1 MMHWYHEFIKFSSW
15 YHSFPLLKSVNIANV
30 WLSYWYLQCVII
42 LLISPILNIELIS
55 PLCKLSV
62 DFAIVLFVKCLEGF
76 VCQSHRK
83 LKNMTYT
90 KVLDFEFWFFL
101 LVHLFLR
108 LEYYKHLALYDHP
121 ALLNICT
128 AKSSKNKKNYIKT
141 SYNFLWDMVYIS
153 NRLNGFSTLRNTK
166 IIINSFFTN
175 KKNLKIYVYI
185 IILWTLSWDLGS
197 LFLFNLLI

>member
-1 MMHWYHEFIKFSSW
+1 MCDYPIDIS
-15 YHSFPLLKSVNIANV
+15 NV
-30 WLSYWYLQCVII
+30 WLSYWYHQC
-42 LLISPILNIELIS
+42 LNIELIS

-153 NRLNGFSTLRNTK
+153 NRLNSFYLVITCITLRNTK

-175 KKNLKIYVYI
+175 KKNPKIYVYI